1 MVETYCGKTCTQ
13 CPEMEQGHC
22 PGCKSGPGKR
32 FGGDCKVAS
41 CVQEKGHECCETCG
55 FLSGCGKYQARYQV
69 PQERRQRSEDIA
81 KRNSLLAHR
90 AEVLGKW
97 IWYLFLLVIP
107 NTIGSVMTQES
118 IWGAGSAMITIG
130 NLLQNACSLAYGA
143 ILLKAAV
150 EEEKY
155 RTAGSCIL
163 IVALVGLVTSA
174 IPDNAGLRV
183 FINIPLV
190 IVSMYGK
197 YSEYMGHAS
206 ALTDVD
212 DELSAKWEKLWVW
225 DIGVGI
231 GLFCSAIFILVPLIG
246 ILLVLG
252 FAIGIIV
259 VSILKLVYLYQT
271 AKAFREF

>member
-1 MVETYCGKTCTQ
+1 MAETYCGKTCTQ
-13 CPEMEQGHC
+13 CPEMEQGNC
-22 PGCKSGPGKR
+22 SGCKTGPGKR

-41 CVQEKGHECCETCG
+41 CVQEKGHESCESCG
-55 FLSGCGKYQARYQV
+55 FQSGCAKYQARYQV
-69 PQERRQRSEDIA
+69 PQERRQRAEDIA

-118 IWGAGSAMITIG
+118 IWGADSAMITIG
-130 NLLQNACSLAYGA
+130 NLLQNVCSFAYGA

-155 RTAGSCIL
+155 QTAGACVLIAALGGIL
-163 IVALVGLVTSA
+163 TYVF
-174 IPDNAGLRV
+174 PDNAALTLLV
-183 FINIPLV
+183 NIPLA
-190 IVSMYGK
+190 IIGFYGK
-197 YSEYMGHAS
+197 YHEYMGHAS

-212 DELSAKWEKLWVW
+212 DELSAKWEKLWKW
-225 DIGVGI
+225 DIIVSVG
-231 GLFCSAIFILVPLIG
+231 LLCSAFFILVPLIG
-246 ILLVLG
+246 ALLVLG
-252 FAIGIIV
+252 FAISIIV